1 MRHRLADTG
10 ASFGWQAN
18 SRISS
23 ASKRFNSTQRTFNV
37 IHPFDV
43 NISRSMYSLFYYT
56 DLAFT
61 RSAGP
66 VGFDIFLIY
75 CYDISRQL
83 NRR

>member
-43 NISRSMYSLFYYT
+43 NISAFYVLFILLYRPGFYKE
-56 DLAFT
+56 
-61 RSAGP
+61 RRAG
-66 VGFDIFLIY
+66 GI
-75 CYDISRQL
+75 
-83 NRR
+83 

>member
-1 MRHRLADTG
+1 
-10 ASFGWQAN
+10 
-18 SRISS
+18 
-23 ASKRFNSTQRTFNV
+23 
-37 IHPFDV
+37 
-43 NISRSMYSLFYYT
+43 MYSLFYYT

-66 VGFDIFLIY
+66 VGFDIFLMY